1 MRALLLEFLATIRLV
16 PFGEWGLSVLT
27 LCDSCWQF
35 PFRLVDR
42 AQGEKLCYTPRIDF
56 HMRIRNFPHLLL
68 EINSQPNE
76 SDRYRLL
83 LHASCLA
90 RLGNSLSRLL
100 LWSSILTRISRLL
113 STFCTS
119 LWQPAPRYCVQPLNR
134 FATANGIFRFKV
146 Q

>member
-35 PFRLVDR
+35 PFRLVVR

-90 RLGNSLSRLL
+90 RLGNSLRASTSRGPIVIMAIYIDQDFEASQYLL
-100 LWSSILTRISRLL
+100 HQPVATCTEVLC
-113 STFCTS
+113 STT
-119 LWQPAPRYCVQPLNR
+119 
-134 FATANGIFRFKV
+134 
-146 Q
+146 